1 MKLSKA
7 EKQRKKRLNKLMKPS
22 TQNSIFFTGLH
33 ENGLMHIAKNE
44 WSRTYLLG
52 DIAYNSSNTE
62 DKVDTIDTYAEAI
75 NSLDSGNNFQLLV
88 LNK

>member
-62 DKVDTIDTYAEAI
+62 DKVDTIDTYA
-75 NSLDSGNNFQLLV
+75 
-88 LNK
+88 